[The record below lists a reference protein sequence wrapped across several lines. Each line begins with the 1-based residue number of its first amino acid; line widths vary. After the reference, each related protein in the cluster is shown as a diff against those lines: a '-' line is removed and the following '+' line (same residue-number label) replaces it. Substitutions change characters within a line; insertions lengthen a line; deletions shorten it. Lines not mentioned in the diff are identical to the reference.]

1 MSKVIKKKILTED
14 DLLKF
19 CQEQKFAKF
28 SSKDTGYQLA
38 VKVPTTFEVDNTV
51 DDNHRG
57 MMKLKIR
64 IFHTGLNRNK
74 SYVSKE
80 SAEKAMNTIAD
91 RPVLA
96 AIHQLDDGTW
106 DFEGHEMEIVKDDKG
121 NEELRYIESQVG
133 SFSSE
138 PAFWE
143 HDDNLDKDYVC
154 AYAYISEEYTRACE
168 IIRSKQGSK
177 NSCELFIDELSY
189 NAKEKYLELNDFYV
203 NASTLLGS
211 RDDGTEIQEGMEGS
225 RADIADF
232 SVKNNSVKFDKDEKL
247 IELLENLNKT
257 LSNFNKEQS
266 SVQTLSKEGGN
277 DKNMDKFNELLEK
290 YGKTAEDIDFEY
302 EDMTDEELES
312 KFEEVFGKLEEN
324 STSEPSNDEGTDD
337 GDESEENPEV
347 KEDNACGGGGSSTTK
362 KKKKNNSIE
371 CSYEVDGET
380 KKFAVSLQEK
390 IYAIQDLVNAT
401 YAEADNTYYG
411 VSVYED
417 YVVMCDY
424 WSGRYYKQSY
434 TSENDNYSL
443 TGDRVEVYAEFV
455 TSDEQ
460 KELDA
465 MRSNYASLKEFKE
478 NAEKNELHAKREEIL
493 NSEKYEAV
501 SETEAFKELV
511 KNMDNYSLEELEK
524 EAKIIFA
531 DNFNM
536 ETFAVHAEKAQKKST
551 VKVFANVNKS
561 KKDSRYGNLFSK

>member
-1 MSKVIKKKILTED
+1 MDSRILTIDSLIEYCEKNNFSHFSAKEIGKPLVVNTFGNISFAED
-14 DLLKF
+14 KDPSLMSVTLKA
-19 CQEQKFAKF
+19 CHC
-28 SSKDTGYQLA
+28 G
-38 VKVPTTFEVDNTV
+38 V
-51 DDNHRG
+51 
-57 MMKLKIR
+57 
-64 IFHTGLNRNK
+64 NRNN
-74 SYVSKE
+74 SKITE
-80 SAEKAMNTIAD
+80 KVMKKAFPTFANKPILAEIITDENGEKDFGSHAFTIETD
-91 RPVLA
+91 E
-96 AIHQLDDGTW
+96 DGNKYT
-106 DFEGHEMEIVKDDKG
+106 H
-121 NEELRYIESQVG
+121 YIESPVG
-133 SFSSE
+133 IIPE
-138 PAFWE
+138 TNNIRLE
-143 HDDNLDKDYVC
+143 YDKEQDKTYTIVDG
-154 AYAYISEEYTRACE
+154 YIFNYYGNETSE
-168 IIRSKQGSK
+168 IIKRK
-177 NSCELFIDELSY
+177 NGTKVSVELEIYDMSWSGKDKVLVI
-189 NAKEKYLELNDFYV
+189 NDFSF
-203 NASTLLGS
+203 AGITLLGES
-211 RDDGTEIQEGMEGS
+211 VGEGMLGS
-225 RADIADF
+225 RLDIADF
-232 SVKNNSVKFDKDEKL
+232 SKKYTVDYSEQLFEMQERLKKLESCFNINNSNRKEETRVEMNENFDEVTETEKVT
-247 IELLENLNKT
+247 ET
-257 LSNFNKEQS
+257 
-266 SVQTLSKEGGN
+266 
-277 DKNMDKFNELLEK
+277 
-290 YGKTAEDIDFEY
+290 
-302 EDMTDEELES
+302 EETTE
-312 KFEEVFGKLEEN
+312 EEVTVTENESEETVDETSEDETVDEEN
-324 STSEPSNDEGTDD
+324 SEEAT
-337 GDESEENPEV
+337 DESDEETEDEESTV
-347 KEDNACGGGGSSTTK
+347 KEDNACGGGGSGTTK

-460 KELDA
+460 KELDV

-478 NAEKNELHAKREEIL
+478 TAEKNELHAKREEIL

-511 KNMDNYSLEELEK
+511 KNMDNYSLEELDK

-536 ETFAVHAEKAQKKST
+536 ETFAACTEKAQKNST